1 MRRLAVGLLCVLAA
15 CGESSNAL
23 PDLLVDVRD
32 SAGVQLVHNRD
43 ARVDT
48 QAVRLVETLRIGTL
62 DGPEE
67 LQFHLIRGVAV
78 DALGRYFVAD
88 GGSNSVRVYD
98 VDGRFVRRFGGPG
111 EGPGEFTRI
120 GGMFLRN
127 DTVHASS
134 GAEFRGS
141 LFDTTGVLLK
151 TYTSLLPNGSVLSF
165 MSAGPEGWIVGDDS
179 LFARRGESESGV
191 QAGDSVRN
199 VSFLALMDPRDIERA
214 TASRE
219 AADSLL
225 ARIMVFPGRRIF
237 YELGSEGGSERF
249 LLGNPAFFEP
259 GPSRTYDGRGWIYV
273 ARGWPYTVDV
283 HDARGNL
290 VRRITRAHDSIPV
303 TDEMVQ
309 EVLRRAKAHFDT
321 TSERTGASL
330 YTYEVRSR
338 MPRVGFVP
346 VINALR
352 ASDDGWLWVRRQDLV
367 PDPVA
372 LEWSRNAAPR
382 PSIWDV
388 FDPEGRYRRTVQL
401 PTSFSLHAVTED
413 AAIGVL
419 RDELDVQY
427 VVRYEL
433 TVPER

>member
-1 MRRLAVGLLCVLAA
+1 MRTVRRLLIALVCAAAA
-15 CGESSNAL
+15 CDGSSDAL
-23 PDLLVDVRD
+23 PDLLVEVRD
-32 SAGVQLVHNRD
+32 SAGVQLVHNRE

-48 QAVRLVETLRIGTL
+48 QAVRLVETMRIGAV

-67 LQFHLIRGVAV
+67 FQFHLIRGVAV

-98 VDGRFVRRFGGPG
+98 ADGAFVRQFGGQG

-120 GGMFLRN
+120 SGMFLRN

-134 GAEFRGS
+134 GGDFRGS

-151 TYTSLLPNGSVLSF
+151 TYTSLLTNGSALSF
-165 MSAGPEGWIVGDDS
+165 LAAGPEGWIVGDDS
-179 LFARRGESESGV
+179 LFARRGESERGV

-199 VSFLALMDPRDIERA
+199 VAFIALMDPRDIDG
-214 TASRE
+214 TTGSRE
-219 AADSLL
+219 GADSLL
-225 ARIMVFPGRRIF
+225 KRIMVLPGRRIF

-249 LLGNPAFFEP
+249 LLGNPPFFEP

-273 ARGWPYTVDV
+273 ARGWPYTIDV

-290 VRRITRAHDSIPV
+290 ARQISRANDSIPV

-338 MPRVGFVP
+338 MPRVGYVP
-346 VINALR
+346 VINAMR
-352 ASDDGWLWVRRQDLV
+352 ASDSGWLWVRRHDLV
-367 PDPVA
+367 SDPVA
-372 LEWSRNAAPR
+372 LEWSRNAPPR
-382 PSIWDV
+382 PSLWDV
-388 FDPEGRYRRTVQL
+388 FDPEGRYRQTVQL
-401 PTSFSLHAVTED
+401 PPSFSLHAVTEN

-427 VVRYEL
+427 VVRFE
-433 TVPER
+433 VRG